1 MTLSVWRHIMDTTN
15 LYARSRLGSMP
26 PTRRSLFSR
35 WRDITLPEIK
45 AFIGIIINMGM
56 VQLTDIKDYW
66 STHLTLNLPFFR
78 TVFPRDRF
86 LGIYWM
92 LHVGEIPS
100 TTKRSKIQPF
110 LDLLLPLFRSYV
122 TPSRELSIDES
133 MIAFRGRVG
142 FRQYIKGKP
151 QPWGI
156 KAYVLSES
164 RTGYMYNLVIYY
176 GKETLLTIIPGKN
189 HTTNVIMT
197 LMEPLANMGYDL
209 YTDRFYTSPEVATEL
224 LQISTS
230 ITGTVQTNRRNMPA
244 AVVGA
249 KQKRGDVATYRKGP
263 LVVIQWTDKRTL
275 TTLSTKH
282 TNKMLAVPSR
292 YMYLY
297 NETKQVKGGL
307 RKRSM
312 GLVQFSL
319 YPCPFS
325 THDCL

>member
-1 MTLSVWRHIMDTTN
+1 MRRTPTTLPFHATPGLNIPLSRSATPLQYLELFMTLSVWRHIMDTTN
-15 LYARSRLGSMP
+15 LYARTRLAAMPLSRC
-26 PTRRSLFSR
+26 SLYSR

-45 AFIGIIINMGM
+45 AFIGLIINMGM

-66 STHLTLNLPFFR
+66 STHFTLNLPFFR

-92 LHVGEIPS
+92 LHVGETPT

-110 LDLLLPLFRSYV
+110 LNLLLPLFRSYV

-164 RTGYMYNLVIYY
+164 RTGYMYNLLIYY

-224 LQISTS
+224 LQICTT

-249 KQKRGDVATYRKGP
+249 KQKKGDVATYRKGP

-282 TNKMLAVPSR
+282 TNKMVAVPSR
-292 YMYLY
+292 
-297 NETKQVKGGL
+297 
-307 RKRSM
+307 
-312 GLVQFSL
+312 
-319 YPCPFS
+319 
-325 THDCL
+325 